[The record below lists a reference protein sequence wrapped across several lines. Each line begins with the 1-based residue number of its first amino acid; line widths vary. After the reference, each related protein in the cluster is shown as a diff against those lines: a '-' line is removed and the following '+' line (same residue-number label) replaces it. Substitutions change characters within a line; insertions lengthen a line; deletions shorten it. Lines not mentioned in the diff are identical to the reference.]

1 MAMEYIAGSTDFK
14 FKNTAVTLGKFDG
27 LHLGHKQLIHL
38 ATSYKEQGLKAVMFS
53 FLLHPENLFSD
64 KEFELIYTEEEKL
77 FHLNQ
82 MGIDALVSYPFTE
95 ETRSM
100 DPMDFIKEILI
111 DKLDAK
117 VIIVGNDFR
126 FGFERRGDVAL
137 LKQYADTYGYQVIA
151 CEKKKWKGDII
162 SSSAIRRALKAGDME
177 AVSAMLGQP
186 YSIRGEVAHGRKL
199 GRTIGIP
206 TVNLIPSSSKL
217 LPPCGVYATK
227 TLIKGVPYLGVTN
240 IGYKPTVGEEEFI
253 GVETFIFD
261 FSGDLYGELLEVE
274 FYDYIRPELKFGSL
288 EELITKMKEDIVLT
302 QRYFKVKK

>member
-1 MAMEYIAGSTDFK
+1 MAMEYIAGNTDFK
-14 FKNTAVTLGKFDG
+14 FTNTAVTLGKFDG

-38 ATSYKEQGLKAVMFS
+38 VTSYKEQGQKAVMFS

-77 FHLNQ
+77 YHLNQ
-82 MGIDALVSYPFTE
+82 LGIDALVSYPFTE

-100 DPMDFIKEILI
+100 APEDFIKEILV
-111 DKLDAK
+111 KRLDAK

-137 LKQYADTYGYQVIA
+137 LKQYEDTYGYQVIA
-151 CEKKKWKGDII
+151 CEKRKWKGNII
-162 SSSAIRRALKAGDME
+162 SSSAIRTSLKAGDME

-206 TVNLIPSSSKL
+206 TVNLVPPQDKL

-227 TLIKGVPYLGVTN
+227 TLVKGVSYLGVTN

-261 FSGDLYGELLEVE
+261 FSGDLYGEMLEVE
-274 FYDYIRPELKFGSL
+274 FYEYIRPELKFGSL
-288 EELITKMKEDIVLT
+288 EELITKMQEDIVVAK
-302 QRYFKVKK
+302 RYFKVKK